1 MSDILPNGLCRSACF
16 QLNAMMLLQEGYGLE
31 NKRLGQLQ
39 VQGLDFVQESPL
51 HAVRSILHHALGRLR
66 CATVTR
72 HANSACPLYNM
83 HALINPRVNVSLKI
97 A

>member
-1 MSDILPNGLCRSACF
+1 MSDILPNGQCRSACF

-51 HAVRSILHHALGRLR
+51 HAVRSILHHALGRPGAPQSR
-66 CATVTR
+66 VTLTQ
-72 HANSACPLYNM
+72 P
-83 HALINPRVNVSLKI
+83 ALCITCMP
-97 A
+97 